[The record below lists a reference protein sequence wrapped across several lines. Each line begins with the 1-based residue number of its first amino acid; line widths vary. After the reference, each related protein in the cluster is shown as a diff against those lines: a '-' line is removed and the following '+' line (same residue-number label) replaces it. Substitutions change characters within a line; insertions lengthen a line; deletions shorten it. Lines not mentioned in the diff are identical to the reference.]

1 MLKKTAVWAVL
12 LLGGL
17 LTFVLPIPA
26 YESLTP
32 GVPLDTA
39 VSPDR
44 YRNFELTVP
53 ECTSDVMVEILDGSG
68 DLDLFLR
75 YGAPF
80 DADSYLGMQAQSDA
94 YSDILDWADEY
105 IWLTAESGHPIEAG
119 SWYVAPVNW
128 NSTTAYFYLLADLFT
143 GMPVPE
149 SQVAY
154 TGYMPIDQPVFSTI
168 AEEAKPI
175 GLGSVATGGKKLTCR
190 IGLCPFTGLV
200 DIYLALWASILPNE
214 LFVLR
219 ADGILVPISQSGL
232 VPWKTNVTEKTDET
246 PLGQDIP
253 LSALPPGTYVVYLA
267 VTSAGS
273 LDKFIVW
280 TTTFEGIGQAV
291 PSNIEPYLDIVVD
304 DRVIDFG
311 RLDNKRRNLGV
322 GPNLGVPPLFPIPFQ
337 TTPTSSAGIPN
348 LCTYIGGQT
357 YLKTLP
363 LLPVTDPNHLNPDQ
377 YPDGMTCVYAI
388 LADADQD
395 TLNAGFVLPSPLFGE
410 GNFYTAI
417 PIPGGIGAGT
427 LIDTDTTMKAYND
440 VLIGYANNGLLS
452 GQPHFRAANSP
463 LTGMTAPVE
472 PLRTPP
478 QEFPYVIAFA
488 NGSDPSGIGIN
499 AGQIVTEAPNPQ
511 DPLSLTPSGTVFRV
525 IVKEGSWKNGNARG
539 YLWMIPVTN
548 DFWDLRHSNNTGV
561 PALYRGGAQIATVAY
576 VAQLL
581 PVIWEAPDDPDA
593 AGAVHDRRH
602 VTPNALPRGGTVQLE
617 ARIRDGVN
625 AEITDFEL
633 VAYPDVADGDVE
645 LKKTVY
651 AGHND
656 GASCQGAEIVTG
668 SDGDQITYCFEVTNA
683 GSTFLNQINI
693 TDNDLNI
700 TQNNL
705 QLIGGILPLAP
716 GASLVY
722 YFETTIQGDL
732 VNTAHVSANPC
743 NADGSDIAGMADV
756 TDSDYATVNEKT
768 GTLYCMIDLK
778 LIRTT
783 EAQAPWQEEPS
794 VHTGMW
800 QARWHALG
808 EFAGNTYTGAI
819 DPSRHGD
826 TDTSGNMRVVL
837 NEGSTYVTAFNA
849 SATTLDPPWT
859 SSWGVS
865 GQNLPIVDE
874 APGVFFEA
882 KATGVAMCSQNAI
895 VASASSA
902 NSLNGYSDKLVKGE
916 CSSETHAIVKCR
928 YLD

>member
-1 MLKKTAVWAVL
+1 MLKNTAVWASML
-12 LLGGL
+12 LVGL
-17 LTFVLPIPA
+17 LTFSFPISA

-32 GVPLDTA
+32 GVPLDTTL
-39 VSPDR
+39 SPAR
-44 YRNFELTVP
+44 YKNFELAVP
-53 ECTSDVMVEILDGSG
+53 ECTSDVIVEIFDGRG

-75 YGAPF
+75 YGAPL
-80 DADSYLGMQAQSDA
+80 DADSYMGMKAQSDA
-94 YSDILDWADEY
+94 YADTLDWADEY
-105 IWLTAESGHPIEAG
+105 IWLMAEPGQPIDAG
-119 SWYVAPVNW
+119 SWYIAPVNW
-128 NSTTAYFYLLADLFT
+128 NSSTAYFYLLADLFT
-143 GMPVPE
+143 GMPVPDN
-149 SQVAY
+149 QVAY
-154 TGYMPIDQPVFSTI
+154 TGYMPIDQPILSTI

-190 IGLCPFTGLV
+190 IGLCPFTEPV

-232 VPWKTNVTEKTDET
+232 MPWKTNVTAKTDET

-253 LSALPPGTYVVYLA
+253 LSALPPGSYVVYLA
-267 VTSAGS
+267 VTTAGS
-273 LDKFIVW
+273 LEKFIVW
-280 TTTFEGIGQAV
+280 TTTFEGLGQAV

-322 GPNLGVPPLFPIPFQ
+322 GPNLGVLPFFPIPFQ
-337 TTPTSSAGIPN
+337 ATTTPSTSIPN
-348 LCTYIGGQT
+348 LCTYSQGQS

-363 LLPVTDPNHLNPDQ
+363 LLPTIDSNHLNPDQ

-388 LADADQD
+388 VADADQD
-395 TLNAGFVLPSPLFGE
+395 ALNAGFVLPSPMFGE

-417 PIPGGIGAGT
+417 PIPGGIAAGT
-427 LIDTDTTMKAYND
+427 LIDTDTTMTAYNNLL
-440 VLIGYANNGLLS
+440 VGYANAGLLS
-452 GQPHFRAANSP
+452 AQPHFRAGNSP

-499 AGQIVTEAPNPQ
+499 AGQIITEAPNPQ

-525 IVKEGSWKNGNARG
+525 ILKEGSWKNGNARG

-561 PALYRGGAQIATVAY
+561 PALYRGGTQIAEVAY

-581 PVIWEAPDDPDA
+581 PVIWEAPDDPNA
-593 AGAVHDRRH
+593 AGTVHDRRH
-602 VTPNALPRGGTVQLE
+602 EDPNALPRGGTVQLE

-625 AEITDFEL
+625 AEIKDFEL
-633 VAYPDVADGDVE
+633 VAYPDAADADVK

-651 AGHND
+651 AGHDD
-656 GASCQGAEIVTG
+656 GASCAGAEIVTG
-668 SDGDQITYCFEVTNA
+668 SDGDQITYCFEVTNT

-705 QLIGGILPLAP
+705 QLVVGNLPLAP

-732 VNTAHVSANPC
+732 VNTAQVSANPC
-743 NADGSDIAGMADV
+743 NADGFDIAEMNNV
-756 TDSDYATVNEKT
+756 TDSDFATVNVRT
-768 GTLYCMIDLK
+768 GTVYCMIDLK

-783 EAQAPWQEEPS
+783 EAQYPWEDEPS

-800 QARWHALG
+800 QAKWHALG
-808 EFAGNTYTGAI
+808 EFAGKTYTGSI

-826 TDTSGNMRVVL
+826 TNTSGHMSVIL
-837 NEGSTYVTAFNA
+837 DEGSTHVTAFNT

-865 GQNLPIVDE
+865 GQNIPIVNE
-874 APGVFFEA
+874 TPGVSFEA
-882 KATGVAMCSQNAI
+882 KASGASMCSLNAI
-895 VASASSA
+895 AASASST
-902 NSLNGYSDKLVKGE
+902 NSLNGYWDRLIEGE
-916 CSSETHAIVKCR
+916 CSSETHVIVKCR
-928 YLD
+928 YID